1 MSDARDPEAVFA
13 GPIPE
18 VYDRYLVPLI
28 FEPYAVDLA
37 ARVAPLD
44 ATSLLEIAAGTGAVT
59 RELAARLPRSVA
71 ITATDLNQ
79 PMLDHAAAV
88 GTCRPVT
95 WQQADAMDLP
105 FADEAFDAVAC
116 QFGVMFFPDRAAA
129 LAEVRRVLRPGGTL
143 VFNAWDEIGANA
155 FTATVV
161 DALRELFP
169 DDPPVF
175 LANVAHGY
183 HDPDVMRAD
192 VAAGGFAET
201 ATVEA
206 VEVTSRAASF
216 RDPAIGFCQGSPMRN
231 EIETRHPG
239 RLHDATEASAAAVEA
254 RFGTNDISGPI
265 RAYVVTARR

>member
-1 MSDARDPEAVFA
+1 MAD
-13 GPIPE
+13 
-18 VYDRYLVPLI
+18 
-28 FEPYAVDLA
+28 
-37 ARVAPLD
+37 
-44 ATSLLEIAAGTGAVT
+44 
-59 RELAARLPRSVA
+59 RLPDTVA

-79 PMLDHAAAV
+79 PMLDHAAAA
-88 GTCRPVT
+88 GTSRPVT
-95 WQQADAMDLP
+95 WQQADAMELP
-105 FADEAFDAVAC
+105 FPDDAFDAVVC
-116 QFGVMFFPDRAAA
+116 QFGAMFFPDRAAA
-129 LAEVRRVLRPGGTL
+129 FAEVRRVLRPGGTF
-143 VFNAWDEIGANA
+143 VFNVWDRIEANA

-161 DALRELFP
+161 GALTEIFP

-206 VEVTSRAASF
+206 VEVTSRAASS

-239 RLHDATEASAAAVEA
+239 RLQDATEAAAAAVEA
-254 RFGTNDISGPI
+254 RFGTSDISGPI